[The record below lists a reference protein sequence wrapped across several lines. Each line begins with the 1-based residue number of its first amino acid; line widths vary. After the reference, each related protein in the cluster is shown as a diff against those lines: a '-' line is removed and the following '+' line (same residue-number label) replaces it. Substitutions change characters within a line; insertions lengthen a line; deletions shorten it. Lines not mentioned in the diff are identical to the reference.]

1 MKSLY
6 LEAKLLTFFIL
17 LNLVKRRVAGRFTF
31 HTEWNHP
38 LQRVRTLGILLTD
51 KISTRVRSIHASTDY
66 LPHTRFV
73 EDLKA
78 IFKPSENVRV

>member
-6 LEAKLLTFFIL
+6 SEAKLLTFFIL

-38 LQRVRTLGILLTD
+38 LQRVRTLGILWTD

-66 LPHTRFV
+66 LPLTRFV